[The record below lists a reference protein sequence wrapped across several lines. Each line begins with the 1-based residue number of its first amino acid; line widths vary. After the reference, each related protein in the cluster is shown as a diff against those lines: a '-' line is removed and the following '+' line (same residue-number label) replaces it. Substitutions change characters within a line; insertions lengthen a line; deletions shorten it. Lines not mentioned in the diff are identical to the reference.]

1 MVPLGSIPVV
11 ISKAN
16 IFRSSFGHM
25 MFLDQYWKDERIV
38 SLEVSLMPYATF
50 TAFDFGQT
58 RIDTQCLV
66 QKLWHTT
73 LKLAPSR
80 QKVTKLQHVATSEST
95 SAAHF
100 WSISHDFPQG
110 FTRTNSQMAQM
121 ARHMA
126 FSNMPCAKFVED

>member
-58 RIDTQCLV
+58 HIDTQCLV

-80 QKVTKLQHVATSEST
+80 QKVTKLQHVATFEST
-95 SAAHF
+95 CGR
-100 WSISHDFPQG
+100 FPM
-110 FTRTNSQMAQM
+110 TSPKVSPEQM

-126 FSNMPCAKFVED
+126 FSNMPCAKFAED

>member
-58 RIDTQCLV
+58 HIDTQCLV

-80 QKVTKLQHVATSEST
+80 QKVTKLQHVATFEST

-110 FTRTNSQMAQM
+110 FTRTDGTAHGFLQHAL
-121 ARHMA
+121 
-126 FSNMPCAKFVED
+126 CKIC